1 MFLACAFVCAAAA
14 AAAQNPYMARTGVYE
29 EEGRLVVAD
38 PRSVLAVDLTAEE
51 ETVLCGPYARY
62 AQKFLG
68 VRAPLTD
75 KSVWTLTG
83 AAIALAESAAGEGTA
98 CPAAEQSRKVCSHSR
113 SDEGFARIQPD
124 KTDLATLPL
133 EEAARQAAATI
144 FSLRRHRM
152 ELVTGEAGE
161 QVFGAGLG
169 AALTEIERLEQE
181 YLELFLGKRTVAVRT
196 VRCLVNPQEGKKQ
209 YIVCRFSP
217 EAGVVPANDLSGDM
231 VLLQIEPSGDTACPF
246 EATRRESQ
254 TAAFRIA
261 DPSECTVAYGSS
273 VLARAVLPLYEF
285 GRTVEIAVPRKR

>member
-83 AAIALAESAAGEGTA
+83 AAIALAESAAGAGTA

-144 FSLRRHRM
+144 FSLRRHRL
-152 ELVTGEAGE
+152 ELITGEAGE

-169 AALTEIERLEQE
+169 AALAEIERL
-181 YLELFLGKRTVAVRT
+181 RSTWSSSWASVRS
-196 VRCLVNPQEGKKQ
+196 RCAR
-209 YIVCRFSP
+209 C
-217 EAGVVPANDLSGDM
+217 
-231 VLLQIEPSGDTACPF
+231 
-246 EATRRESQ
+246 
-254 TAAFRIA
+254 AAW
-261 DPSECTVAYGSS
+261 
-273 VLARAVLPLYEF
+273 
-285 GRTVEIAVPRKR
+285 